1 MEGYEKPNQGDV
13 KFQNTLIIKTFTEHK
28 NHKLHL

>member
-1 MEGYEKPNQGDV
+1 MEGYEKLNQGDV
-13 KFQNTLIIKTFTEHK
+13 KFRKTLIIRTFVEHK